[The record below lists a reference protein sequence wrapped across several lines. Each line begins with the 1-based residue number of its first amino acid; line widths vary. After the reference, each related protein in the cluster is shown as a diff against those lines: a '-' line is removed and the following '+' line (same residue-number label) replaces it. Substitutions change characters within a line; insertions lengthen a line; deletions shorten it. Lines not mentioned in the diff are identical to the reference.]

1 MADLALDIIETQVLL
16 EYPDDP
22 NVTWHARILL
32 ASLGGPGLWVVATP
46 TWSVQTADLNA
57 QRIVV
62 LTRGA
67 GIPLEYVDDCFIF
80 NHPHDEQDIRR
91 ARAAATAL
99 AVVLGVAPVGL
110 PFADGSWHI
119 SDTAH
124 AGFGDS
130 LPASMA
136 APGDD
141 LITRDRVG
149 LAHISQQWVHVEYV
163 ADVDVEAWR
172 TLKGSGAGRDKR
184 LIGDHRLGGRR
195 FISFNEALNLYSV
208 QRIPG
213 LVLAGPPLTPE
224 YLPALQAVGFS
235 FPTHHANFAERS
247 GVSPTSGVCLSHKN
261 VCMALHQF
269 LEVDQVNFY
278 AMSGIELL
286 VRWLYGIEAAVKRN
300 PRVPDFGGLEDLLA
314 TPIDATGVIK
324 APGFS
329 HWYSG
334 IRRDQAQ
341 VLKQERLWAEET
353 GHLSSHNA
361 GGGSSTGGGGNP
373 NAARG
378 KNQAKPKPGRSPAAA
393 GAE

>member
-1 MADLALDIIETQVLL
+1 
-16 EYPDDP
+16 
-22 NVTWHARILL
+22 
-32 ASLGGPGLWVVATP
+32 
-46 TWSVQTADLNA
+46 
-57 QRIVV
+57 
-62 LTRGA
+62 
-67 GIPLEYVDDCFIF
+67 
-80 NHPHDEQDIRR
+80 
-91 ARAAATAL
+91 
-99 AVVLGVAPVGL
+99 
-110 PFADGSWHI
+110 
-119 SDTAH
+119 
-124 AGFGDS
+124 
-130 LPASMA
+130 
-136 APGDD
+136 
-141 LITRDRVG
+141 
-149 LAHISQQWVHVEYV
+149 
-163 ADVDVEAWR
+163 
-172 TLKGSGAGRDKR
+172 
-184 LIGDHRLGGRR
+184 
-195 FISFNEALNLYSV
+195 
-208 QRIPG
+208 
-213 LVLAGPPLTPE
+213 
-224 YLPALQAVGFS
+224 
-235 FPTHHANFAERS
+235 
-247 GVSPTSGVCLSHKN
+247 
-261 VCMALHQF
+261 MALHQF